1 MDERQVDTEKYIKDH
16 ISRVRKRL
24 NVFVQLLIRRAA
36 NHDKSKLEE
45 PELSWWKEMDKEP
58 RYAYGTPEYEDKM
71 KRWKK
76 LFDHH
81 YKHNRHHPEHFKF
94 GISDMTLV
102 DLIELIVDWIG
113 YKDIVTVA
121 DAIKVC
127 EQQMI
132 RYKFPEELRSI
143 FTNTLIRYF
152 SIMQT
157 TEDVKDQVPD
167 GITEEL
173 HIDKDALTVNDPK
186 AKSKIIPEGTFINTY
201 A

>member
-58 RYAYGTPEYEDKM
+58 RYSYGTPEYEDKM

-127 EQQMI
+127 EQQMV

-157 TEDVKDQVPD
+157 TEDVKGQVPD

-186 AKSKIIPEGTFINTY
+186 TKNKIIPEGTFINTY